1 MIGHR
6 QKRLRKNLIIRA
18 RVIQAVRQF
27 FVEHDYL
34 EIETPIRIPAPA
46 PEAHIDAV
54 AAGDWFL
61 QTSPELCMKQ
71 LLASGYPRIF
81 QICKCFRQAER
92 GRLHLP
98 EMTLLEWYRADSNYQ
113 DMMNE
118 CEALICSVAQ
128 KMGKKKDGI
137 VYQGEEIRLNPPWSR
152 ISVGDAF
159 DRFGSIS
166 LEGALASDQFDDI
179 MVTEIEPALGKSRPV
194 FLYDY
199 PACRGTLARLKPQD
213 RRYAERFE
221 LYIGGLEICNA
232 YSELADPAE
241 QRIRFEQA
249 QKRRRESG
257 KPVYPMPHKFLDAL
271 NDMPEASGNAL
282 GMDRLAMLF
291 ADASRIEDVVAF
303 VPEEL

>member
-6 QKRLRKNLIIRA
+6 QQRLRKSLTIRA

-98 EMTLLEWYRADSNYQ
+98 EMTLLEWYRAGSNYQ